1 MDEQIITGETLLSN
15 EVIITGIIGIITSI
29 ISGWVSYFFTRKKY
43 NSEVD
48 LNLIEKM
55 QGSLDFYTKLSE
67 DNKRILDETLNKLDE
82 SEKRNNALEN
92 EIREVR
98 NQMFSLMTQICTDL
112 SCSVRKIYID
122 KANKGAKS
130 KKAEQNI
137 IIEKYYDKTH
147 N

>member
-1 MDEQIITGETLLSN
+1 MDEQIVTGETLLSN

-67 DNKRILDETLNKLDE
+67 DNKRVLDETLTKLDE

-122 KANKGAKS
+122 KDKKGAKS
-130 KKAEQNI
+130 KKAE
-137 IIEKYYDKTH
+137 
-147 N
+147 

>member
-1 MDEQIITGETLLSN
+1 MDEQIVTGGSLLSN
-15 EVIITGIIGIITSI
+15 EVIITGILGIITSI

-67 DNKRILDETLNKLDE
+67 DNKRILDETLTKLDE

-122 KANKGAKS
+122 KTKKGAKS
-130 KKAEQNI
+130 KKAE
-137 IIEKYYDKTH
+137 
-147 N
+147 

>member
-1 MDEQIITGETLLSN
+1 MDEQIVTGGSLLSN
-15 EVIITGIIGIITSI
+15 EVIITGILGIITSI

-67 DNKRILDETLNKLDE
+67 DNKRILDETLAKLDE

-112 SCSVRKIYID
+112 SCNVRKIYID
-122 KANKGAKS
+122 KAKKSTKS
-130 KKAEQNI
+130 KKTE
-137 IIEKYYDKTH
+137 
-147 N
+147 